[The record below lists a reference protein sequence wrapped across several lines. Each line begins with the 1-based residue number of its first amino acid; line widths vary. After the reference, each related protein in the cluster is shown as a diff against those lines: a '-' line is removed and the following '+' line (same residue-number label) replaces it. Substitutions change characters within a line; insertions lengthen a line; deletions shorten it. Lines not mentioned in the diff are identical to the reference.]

1 MFRSLRWRLGAIFV
15 GFLLLV
21 AASVTAAF
29 LVIQTQQTDAAI
41 INLAGRQ
48 RMLSQ
53 RMLWL
58 ASSYPDPLVLDQPVE
73 LFNRT
78 LQALRYGGSVPDA
91 ANRPIDLPPPPDAAL
106 RTQLADVADTWALFR
121 EQLAA
126 PRSIELQA
134 ASTRL
139 IDQLDR
145 VVYAYETRAQAKL
158 TQLQMLQAI
167 FLIAA
172 VALLGGGYYVVR
184 AQLLHP
190 LNALGIA
197 TQRMAQGD
205 LSQPV
210 TVMHRD
216 ELGELAQ
223 AFDTLRAEIAAAH
236 DELESR
242 VEQRTQELTTA
253 FEFSQ
258 EISAQTEI
266 DQLLQSVTDRAR
278 ALTHGVA
285 ASLCTVDRD
294 PNLLTLVAASGGG
307 PTLLHLQQALD
318 CDPAQQVVGEGAT
331 VVVDAGC
338 TNCRF
343 LCIHAPG
350 RSAVA
355 PLRTG
360 STTLGAL
367 CVVRRQA
374 EDFDPNETRALT
386 LLANSAAVAIA
397 NARLVEQQTQQAE
410 QAAVAAERDRLAA
423 DLHDNLAQTLS
434 FLNLKSDRVREML
447 GDQRLAPA
455 SDELA
460 QMKQTIGT
468 AYQQVRS
475 ALTGLREP
483 APDADN
489 LRTRLN
495 KCVAEFSASS
505 DMTVELTITDAAVLA
520 LSRVTQAQAY
530 HIVREALTNTRR
542 HAQARRVAVTVSRA
556 NGWACFAIE
565 DDGRGFERAGVDEQQ
580 HLGLNI
586 MRLRAERCGGSLQVE
601 SKLGQGT
608 TVTALL
614 PVQEGQSQ
622 R

>member
-1 MFRSLRWRLGAIFV
+1 MFQSLRWRLGAIFV

-21 AASVTAAF
+21 AASVTATF
-29 LVIQTQQTDAAI
+29 LVIQTQQADAAI

-58 ASSYPDPLVLDQPVE
+58 ALSYPDQLVLDQPVQ
-73 LFNRT
+73 LFDQT
-78 LQALRYGGSVPDA
+78 LQALRYGGSTLDT
-91 ANRPIDLPPPPDAAL
+91 ANRPIDLPSPPDAAL
-106 RTQLADVADTWALFR
+106 RTQLDDVADTWSLFR

-139 IDQLDR
+139 IDQLDQ

-158 TQLQMLQAI
+158 TRLQIFQAI

-184 AQLLHP
+184 AQLLQP
-190 LNALGIA
+190 LSALGIA

-210 TVMHRD
+210 AVTHHD

-223 AFDTLRAEIAAAH
+223 AFDTMRSEIAAAH
-236 DELESR
+236 DELETR

-278 ALTHGVA
+278 ALTHGTA

-294 PNLLTLVAASGGG
+294 PNLLTLVAASGAG

-343 LCIHAPG
+343 LCTHAPG

-374 EDFDPNETRALT
+374 EDFDANETRALT

-410 QAAVAAERDRLAA
+410 QAAIAAERDRLAA

-434 FLNLKSDRVREML
+434 FLNLKSDRVREMV
-447 GDQRLAPA
+447 GDQQLEHA

-460 QMKQTIGT
+460 QMKQAIGT
-468 AYQQVRS
+468 AYQQVRA

-495 KCVAEFSASS
+495 ECVAEFSASS
-505 DMTVELTITDAAVLA
+505 DLTVELNIMDASAIA
-520 LSRVTQAQAY
+520 LPRVTQAQAY
-530 HIVREALTNTRR
+530 HIVREALANTRR
-542 HAQARRVAVTVSRA
+542 HAQAQHVAVTVSRA
-556 NGWACFAIE
+556 NGRACFVIE
-565 DDGRGFERAGVDEQQ
+565 DDGRGFERASVDEQQ

-586 MRLRAERCGGSLQVE
+586 MRLRAERCGGSLQVKSE
-601 SKLGQGT
+601 LGQGT
-608 TVTALL
+608 TITALL
-614 PVQEGQSQ
+614 PVREGESH
-622 R
+622 

>member
-1 MFRSLRWRLGAIFV
+1 MFQSLRWRLGAIFV

-21 AASVTAAF
+21 AASVTATF
-29 LVIQTQQTDAAI
+29 LVIQTQQADAAI

-58 ASSYPDPLVLDQPVE
+58 ASSYPDPLVLDQPVQ
-73 LFNRT
+73 LFDQT
-78 LQALRYGGSVPDA
+78 LQALRYGGSTLDA

-106 RTQLADVADTWALFR
+106 RTQLDDVADTWSLFR

-139 IDQLDR
+139 IDQLDQ

-172 VALLGGGYYVVR
+172 VALLAGGYYVVR
-184 AQLLHP
+184 AQLLQL
-190 LNALGIA
+190 LNALGVA

-210 TVMHRD
+210 TVMRHD
-216 ELGELAQ
+216 ELGELTQ
-223 AFDTLRAEIAAAH
+223 AFDTMRSEIAAAH
-236 DELESR
+236 DELETR
-242 VEQRTQELTTA
+242 VDQRTQELTSA

-258 EISAQTEI
+258 EISAQLEI
-266 DQLLQSVTDRAR
+266 DELLQSVTDRAR
-278 ALTHGVA
+278 ALTRGTA

-294 PNLLTLVAASGGG
+294 PNLLTLVAASGTG
-307 PTLLHLQQALD
+307 PTLLHLQQTLD
-318 CDPAQQVVGEGAT
+318 RDPAQQVVGGGAT

-343 LCIHAPG
+343 LCAHAPG

-374 EDFDPNETRALT
+374 EDFDANETRALT

-397 NARLVEQQTQQAE
+397 NARLVEQQTATGG
-410 QAAVAAERDRLAA
+410 AGRYRLPSAIGWPP
-423 DLHDNLAQTLS
+423 TCMIIW
-434 FLNLKSDRVREML
+434 R
-447 GDQRLAPA
+447 RL
-455 SDELA
+455 
-460 QMKQTIGT
+460 
-468 AYQQVRS
+468 
-475 ALTGLREP
+475 
-483 APDADN
+483 
-489 LRTRLN
+489 
-495 KCVAEFSASS
+495 
-505 DMTVELTITDAAVLA
+505 
-520 LSRVTQAQAY
+520 
-530 HIVREALTNTRR
+530 
-542 HAQARRVAVTVSRA
+542 
-556 NGWACFAIE
+556 
-565 DDGRGFERAGVDEQQ
+565 
-580 HLGLNI
+580 
-586 MRLRAERCGGSLQVE
+586 
-601 SKLGQGT
+601 
-608 TVTALL
+608 
-614 PVQEGQSQ
+614 
-622 R
+622 